1 MRFARKIFA
10 ILRRAGSFLAK
21 RTDSST
27 AKMPAADPPDR
38 RGTRRASVQIP
49 VFVYGRTL
57 GGDPF
62 HEETYTILV
71 NGNGGLISMSSR
83 VRPGQRLVVTNQG
96 NDQTEQCVVVSVGAR
111 ATDRSNIALKFPAS
125 TPRFWRGLEIGQR
138 PGLSR

>member
-1 MRFARKIFA
+1 MRFAPNIFA
-10 ILRRAGSFLAK
+10 ILRRVGWFRAK
-21 RTDSST
+21 RTDSDT
-27 AKMPAADPPDR
+27 AKIPSADRKDR
-38 RGTRRASVQIP
+38 RGTRRVCVHIP

-62 HEETYTILV
+62 HEETHTILV

-111 ATDRSNIALKFPAS
+111 AKDRNNIALKFPARI
-125 TPRFWRGLEIGQR
+125 PQFWRGMEIGKG
-138 PGLSR
+138 PGL

>member
-10 ILRRAGSFLAK
+10 ILRRVGWFRAK
-21 RTDSST
+21 RTDGNT
-27 AKMPAADPPDR
+27 AKIPTADR
-38 RGTRRASVQIP
+38 RGTRRVCVHVP

-96 NDQTEQCVVVSVGAR
+96 NDQTELCIVVSVEPR
-111 ATDRSNIALKFPAS
+111 VTDRSKIALKFPKPA
-125 TPRFWRGLEIGQR
+125 PLFWRGLEIGKSSG
-138 PGLSR
+138 P

>member
-21 RTDSST
+21 GTDGST
-27 AKMPAADPPDR
+27 AKMPTADPTDR
-38 RGTRRASVQIP
+38 RGTRRVSVQIP

-57 GGDPF
+57 GGNPF
-62 HEETYTILV
+62 YEETFTILV

-96 NDQTEQCVVVSVGAR
+96 NDQTELCIVVSVEPR
-111 ATDRSNIALKFPAS
+111 VTDRSKIALKFPA
-125 TPRFWRGLEIGQR
+125 PMPQFWRGLEIGKG
-138 PGLSR
+138 PSH

>member
-10 ILRRAGSFLAK
+10 ILRRVGWFRAK
-21 RTDSST
+21 RTDSNT
-27 AKMPAADPPDR
+27 AKIPTADR
-38 RGTRRASVQIP
+38 RGTRRVSVHIP

-96 NDQTEQCVVVSVGAR
+96 NDQTELCIVVSVEPR
-111 ATDRSNIALKFPAS
+111 VTDRSKIALKFPKPA
-125 TPRFWRGLEIGQR
+125 PLFWRGLEIGNS
-138 PGLSR
+138 PGP

>member
-21 RTDSST
+21 RTDRNT
-27 AKMPAADPPDR
+27 AKILTADRKDR
-38 RGTRRASVQIP
+38 RGTRRVSVQIP
-49 VFVYGRTL
+49 VFVYGRTT

-62 HEETYTILV
+62 YEETFTILV

-111 ATDRSNIALKFPAS
+111 ATDRSTIALKFPTS
-125 TPRFWRGLEIGQR
+125 MPQFWRGLEIGKG
-138 PGLSR
+138 PGV

>member
-21 RTDSST
+21 RTGRNT
-27 AKMPAADPPDR
+27 AKILTADRKDR
-38 RGTRRASVQIP
+38 RGTRRVSVQIP
-49 VFVYGRTL
+49 VFVYGRTT

-62 HEETYTILV
+62 YEETFTILV

-111 ATDRSNIALKFPAS
+111 ATDRSNIALKFPTS
-125 TPRFWRGLEIGQR
+125 MPQFWRGLEIGKG
-138 PGLSR
+138 PGV